1 MQSIGDARTDPMRC
15 VEDCMYT
22 SNPYATLYREKLVSA
37 DDAVASFPEGGLLI
51 PGTGQAEPPALLW
64 AFANRLREGNLKK
77 LRIFSSLA
85 MQNALDTVLA
95 VDLSDAV
102 ERCSG
107 FVGSGDRG
115 LVSVGLNYYL
125 PNHLH
130 QLPRLIREHMEV
142 EACATTVS
150 PMDRAGYF
158 TFGVANDFTSTA
170 ARCAKRLLV
179 EVNEYMPRVHG
190 DSRIHISEVAAVV
203 ENHAPLYEI
212 ARATPSPTD
221 ETIANM
227 IADMVPDGATLQI
240 GIGELP
246 AAVCSFLKDRKDL
259 GIHTEFLCAPMVD
272 LIRVG
277 AATGAKKTLHPHRH
291 VFTVALA
298 PADMLDFMHDNPAF
312 ESYPVSYT
320 NHPAV
325 IAQNANMISINSVIE
340 VDLSGQCN
348 AEFLAGHQFS
358 GSGGQLDFVRG
369 AYDSEGGKS
378 ILAFHSTAKDGT
390 VSRIVPRLS
399 ENAIVT
405 TPRNDTQYLATE
417 FGVTNLKGQ
426 STRDRALALIAL
438 AHPKFRDDLLRAAED
453 MYIV

>member
-1 MQSIGDARTDPMRC
+1 
-15 VEDCMYT
+15 MYS
-22 SNPYATLYREKLVSA
+22 SNPYASSYRAKVTSA
-37 DDAVASFPEGGLLI
+37 EDAVASFPDGGLMI
-51 PGTGQAEPPALLW
+51 YGTGQAEPPALLW
-64 AFANRLREGNLKK
+64 AFANRLREGDLKK

-85 MQNALDTVLA
+85 MQTAMDSVLA
-95 VDLSDAV
+95 LDLSDSV

-107 FVGSGDRG
+107 FVGSGERG

-130 QLPRLIREHMEV
+130 QLPRLIREHMQV
-142 EACATTVS
+142 DTCITTVS

-158 TFGVANDFTSTA
+158 TFGTANDFTSTA
-170 ARCAKRLLV
+170 ARCAKRLVV

-190 DSRIHISEVAAVV
+190 DSRIHISEVDAVV
-203 ENHAPLYEI
+203 ENHTPLPEV
-212 ARATPSPTD
+212 ARSTPGPVD
-221 ETIANM
+221 DAIGRI
-227 IADMVPDGATLQI
+227 IADMVPDGATIQI

-246 AAVCSFLKDRKDL
+246 AAVCTYLRDRKDL

-272 LIRVG
+272 LIKAG
-277 AATGAKKTLHPHRH
+277 AVSGARKTLHPRRH
-291 VFTVALA
+291 VFTIAIGD
-298 PADMLDFMHDNPAF
+298 PEMLDFMHDNPAF

-325 IAQNANMISINSVIE
+325 IAQNDDMISINSGIE
-340 VDLSGQCN
+340 VDLTGQCN

-369 AYDSEGGKS
+369 AYDSKGGKS
-378 ILAFHSTAKDGT
+378 ILAFHSTAKNGT

-405 TPRNDTQYLATE
+405 TPRNDTHYLVTE
-417 FGVTNLKGQ
+417 FGVANLKGK

-438 AHPKFRDDLLRAAED
+438 AHPDFRADLQRAAED
-453 MYIV
+453 MYLV

>member
-1 MQSIGDARTDPMRC
+1 
-15 VEDCMYT
+15 MYS
-22 SNPYATLYREKLVSA
+22 SNPYAALYGEKLTTA
-37 DDAVASFPEGGLLI
+37 EDAVAAFADGGLLI
-51 PGTGQAEPPALLW
+51 YGMGLAEPPALLW
-64 AFANRLREGNLKK
+64 AFANRLRDGSLKK
-77 LRIFSSLA
+77 LRIFSSIA
-85 MQNALDTVLA
+85 MQTAMDTVLA
-95 VDLSDAV
+95 LDLADVV

-115 LVSVGLNYYL
+115 LVQVGLNYYV

-130 QLPRLIREHMEV
+130 QLPRLIRDHMQV
-142 EACATTVS
+142 EACATVVS

-158 TFGVANDFTSTA
+158 TFGTANDFTTTA
-170 ARCAKRLLV
+170 ARCATRVLV

-203 ENHAPLYEI
+203 ENHTPLPEVVASAPGPVDDAI
-212 ARATPSPTD
+212 GRT
-221 ETIANM
+221 
-227 IADMVPDGATLQI
+227 IADMVPDGATIQI

-246 AAVCSFLKDRKDL
+246 YAVCNHLRDHKDL
-259 GIHTEFLCAPMVD
+259 GIHTEFLCPPMVD
-272 LIRVG
+272 LIKMGTV
-277 AATGAKKTLHPHRH
+277 TGTRKTLHPRRH
-291 VFTVALA
+291 VFTIAIGD
-298 PADMLDFMHDNPAF
+298 PPMLDFMHDNPAF

-325 IAQNANMISINSVIE
+325 IAQNDNLISINSGIE
-340 VDLSGQCN
+340 VDLTGQCN

-369 AYDSEGGKS
+369 AYDSKGGKS
-378 ILAFHSTAKDGT
+378 ILAFHSTAKNGT

-405 TPRNDTQYLATE
+405 TPRNDTHYVVTE
-417 FGVTNLKGQ
+417 FGVANLKGK

-438 AHPKFRDDLLRAAED
+438 AHPNFRAALQRTAED

>member
-1 MQSIGDARTDPMRC
+1 
-15 VEDCMYT
+15 MYT
-22 SNPYATLYREKLVSA
+22 ANPYASLYREKRTTA
-37 DDAVASFPEGGLLI
+37 DDAVASFADGGLLI
-51 PGTGQAEPPALLW
+51 YGTGLAEPPALLW
-64 AFANRLREGNLKK
+64 AFANRLRAGDLKK

-85 MQNALDTVLA
+85 LQTAMDSVLALDLA
-95 VDLSDAV
+95 DAV

-107 FVGSGDRG
+107 FVGSGERG
-115 LVSVGLNYYL
+115 LVQVGLNYYL

-130 QLPRLIREHMEV
+130 QLPRLIREHMQV
-142 EACATTVS
+142 DACATVVS

-158 TFGVANDFTSTA
+158 TFGTANDFTSTA
-170 ARCAKRLLV
+170 ARCAKRLIV

-190 DSRIHISEVAAVV
+190 DSRIHISEVDAVV
-203 ENHAPLYEI
+203 ENHTPLPEVARSEPGPVDNAI
-212 ARATPSPTD
+212 AQ
-221 ETIANM
+221 TIAG
-227 IADMVPDGATLQI
+227 MVPDGATIQI

-246 AAVCSFLKDRKDL
+246 AAVCSYLRDRKDL

-277 AATGAKKTLHPHRH
+277 AVTGARKTLHPQRH
-291 VFTVALA
+291 VFTIAIGD
-298 PADMLDFMHDNPAF
+298 PEMLDFMHDNPAF

-325 IAQNANMISINSVIE
+325 IAQNDNLISINSGIE
-340 VDLSGQCN
+340 VDLTGQCN

-369 AYDSEGGKS
+369 AYDSKGGKS
-378 ILAFHSTAKDGT
+378 ILAFHSTAKNGT
-390 VSRIVPRLS
+390 ASRIVARLS

-405 TPRNDTQYLATE
+405 TPRNDTHFVVTE
-417 FGVTNLKGQ
+417 FGVANLKGK

-438 AHPKFRDDLLRAAED
+438 AHPNFRAELQRAAED
-453 MYIV
+453 TYLV

>member
-1 MQSIGDARTDPMRC
+1 
-15 VEDCMYT
+15 MYT
-22 SNPYATLYREKLVSA
+22 SNPYASLYREKLMSA
-37 DDAVASFPEGGLLI
+37 DDAVASFTDGGLLI

-85 MQNALDTVLA
+85 MQTSMDSVLA
-95 VDLSDAV
+95 LDLSDVV

-107 FVGSGDRG
+107 FVGTGERG

-142 EACATTVS
+142 DVCATTVS

-158 TFGVANDFTSTA
+158 SFGVANDFTSTA
-170 ARCAKRLLV
+170 ARCAKRVFV

-190 DSRIHISEVAAVV
+190 DSRIHISEVSAVV
-203 ENHAPLYEI
+203 ENHSPLYEI
-212 ARATPSPTD
+212 ARVTPGPTD
-221 ETIANM
+221 EHIARV
-227 IADMVPDGATLQI
+227 IADMVPDGATIQI

-272 LIRVG
+272 LVKAG
-277 AATGAKKTLHPHRH
+277 AVTGAKKTLHPRRH
-291 VFTVALA
+291 LFTVALA
-298 PADMLDFMHDNPAF
+298 DPEMLDFMHDNPAF

-325 IAQNANMISINSVIE
+325 IAQNDNMISVNSVIE

-369 AYDSEGGKS
+369 AYDSKGGKS
-378 ILAFHSTAKDGT
+378 ILAFHSTAKNGT
-390 VSRIVPRLS
+390 VSRIVSRLS
-399 ENAIVT
+399 ENAMVT
-405 TPRNDTQYLATE
+405 TPRNDTHYLVTE
-417 FGVTNLKGQ
+417 FGVANLKGK
-426 STRDRALALIAL
+426 STRDRALAIIAL
-438 AHPKFRDDLLRAAED
+438 AHPNFRADLMRAAED
-453 MYIV
+453 LYLV